1 MSESRLPTS
10 PTRRRR
16 LRINWPLFL
25 GALIVAAFA
34 LAALI
39 GPRVAPHDPLEENRI
54 LQVGGT
60 WYPPPVN
67 AFTIPSY
74 PLGTDRFGR
83 DLWSQL
89 LWALRPTLTMVLV
102 VALARLLVGTLIG
115 LGAGWSEGRT
125 AQLLDSLIA
134 AALAIPLLMVAL
146 VVIAAVG
153 VELGIWA
160 FILGLTVTGW
170 AEVAQLVRE
179 QTRLVR
185 GQEFVE
191 AARAA
196 GSSSRQILVNH
207 VLRQIAPLLWM
218 LLSFEISSTVAVTAG
233 LGFLGYY
240 VGGDVWIEVGDWVAR
255 RASGAPELG
264 QMLATS
270 RTQLNHPWPMV
281 TVGTVVFLMVLGFNL
296 LGEGLRLRLSVERLG
311 RRSLVTMATDEVIP
325 WLGKQLRR
333 PLVAALTGVGVLLA
347 LGGLLWW
354 RLGSASGS
362 GTPAIAER
370 TPMPGHHLWP
380 MQGYDSYGSLN
391 PPALGPT
398 DPVTATLLL
407 EDDSGFFG
415 GPAVDA
421 QGGLYVAAVGGT
433 LYALTADG
441 TLRWQ
446 ATLPVTPAVG
456 TPALSADGT
465 IYVVDKSGGLS
476 AFTAAGEFRWRSEPE
491 EQKVSTAGALV
502 APDGNLYYGYGSN
515 LQAVT
520 PAGQR
525 LWRVRVKPETRLMPP
540 RLNADR
546 TWLCWKNVL
555 VRRADGT
562 LLKDNAELDSSQECL
577 YSANG
582 QSYLRTGHIVRE
594 WLAQPDSSFTLG
606 QAATWDY
613 DQFTF
618 TAPRS
623 AGITANRMVWL
634 FYNAFQQTAL
644 VWLQPTGQVI
654 GTFQTPH
661 FTAASDILAIDDAA
675 TAYICGGTNLN
686 TVTCIAQA
694 PGQEEPVWQLKL
706 PQGYPH
712 RGGALVAGRLYVTT
726 QDGFL
731 YAIQS
736 AAETP

>member
-1 MSESRLPTS
+1 MSESSLPTS
-10 PTRRRR
+10 PTHRRP

-25 GALIVAAFA
+25 GALIVAAFT

-39 GPRVAPHDPLEENRI
+39 GPRLAPHDPLEENRI
-54 LQVGGT
+54 LQVGET

-67 AFTIPSY
+67 AFTIASY

-89 LWALRPTLTMVLV
+89 LWALRPTLIMVLV
-102 VALARLLVGTLIG
+102 VALARLLVGTLVG

-125 AQLLDSLIA
+125 AQWLDSLIA
-134 AALAIPLLMVAL
+134 GALAIPLLMVAL

-196 GSSSRQILVNH
+196 GSSSGQILVTH

-281 TVGTVVFLMVLGFNL
+281 VVGTAIFLMVLGFNL

-311 RRSLVTMATDEVIP
+311 RRSLITVAADEVLP
-325 WLGKQLRR
+325 WLGQRLRQ
-333 PLVAALTGVGVLLA
+333 PLVAALTGAVLLIA

-354 RLGSASGS
+354 RLGSATDN
-362 GTPAIAER
+362 GTPAVVKR
-370 TPMPGHHLWP
+370 TPVPGNHLWP
-380 MQGYDSYGSLN
+380 MQGYDLYGSLN

-398 DPVTATLLL
+398 GEVTAVLLL
-407 EDDSGFFG
+407 ADDSGFLG

-421 QGGLYVAAVGGT
+421 QGGLYVATAGGT
-433 LYALTADG
+433 LYALTAEG
-441 TLRWQ
+441 TPRWQ

-456 TPALSADGT
+456 TPALSADGM
-465 IYVVDKSGGLS
+465 IYVVDKPGGLS

-491 EQKVSTAGALV
+491 EQKISIAGPLV

-525 LWRVRVKPETRLMPP
+525 SWRVRVKPETRQQPP
-540 RLNADR
+540 RLSADG

-562 LLKDNAELDSSQECL
+562 LLTGNAALDSSQECL
-577 YSANG
+577 YGANG

-594 WLAQPDSSFTLG
+594 WLAQPGGDFTLG

-618 TAPRS
+618 TSPRS
-623 AGITANRMVWL
+623 AGVTANRVVWL
-634 FYNAFQQTAL
+634 VYNAFQQTAL
-644 VWLQPTGQVI
+644 VWLQPTGQVL
-654 GTFQTPH
+654 GTFQTPL
-661 FTAASDILAIDDAA
+661 FTTSDLLAIDEAA
-675 TAYICGGTNLN
+675 TAYICGGTNRN

-694 PGQEEPVWQLKL
+694 PGQAEPTWQLQL
-706 PQGYPH
+706 PQGYSLQ
-712 RGGALVAGRLYVTT
+712 GGALVPGRLYVTT

-736 AAETP
+736 AAGTP

>member
-1 MSESRLPTS
+1 MSESALPTR
-10 PTRRRR
+10 PTRRRP

-25 GALIVAAFA
+25 GAFIVAAFA

-39 GPRVAPHDPLEENRI
+39 GPHVAPHDPLEENRI
-54 LQVGGT
+54 LQVGET

-67 AFTIPSY
+67 AFTIASY

-102 VALARLLVGTLIG
+102 VALTRLLVGTLIG

-196 GSSSRQILVNH
+196 GSSSGQILITH

-281 TVGTVVFLMVLGFNL
+281 VVGTAIFLMVLGFNL
-296 LGEGLRLRLSVERLG
+296 LGEGLRLRLSVEQLG
-311 RRSLVTMATDEVIP
+311 RRSLIVVATDEVLP
-325 WLGKQLRR
+325 WLGQRLRR
-333 PLVAALTGVGVLLA
+333 PRVAALTGAVLLLT

-354 RLGSASGS
+354 RLDSVSNS
-362 GTPAIAER
+362 STPAIAAR
-370 TPMPGHHLWP
+370 TPVPGNHLWP
-380 MQGYDSYGSLN
+380 LQDYDPYGSLN
-391 PPALGPT
+391 PPALGPKGT
-398 DPVTATLLL
+398 VTATLLL
-407 EDDSGFFG
+407 KDESGFFG

-421 QGGLYVAAVGGT
+421 QGGLYVATAGGT

-465 IYVVDKSGGLS
+465 IYVVDKAGGLS

-491 EQKVSTAGALV
+491 GQKVAIAGALV

-525 LWRVRVKPETRLMPP
+525 LWRVRVKPETRQLPP
-540 RLNADR
+540 RLSADG

-555 VRRADGT
+555 VRRADGA
-562 LLKDNAELDSSQECL
+562 LLEDNEELNRSQECL

-594 WLAQPDSSFTLG
+594 WLAQPNGSFTLG

-618 TAPRS
+618 TSPRS
-623 AGITANRMVWL
+623 AGVTANRVVWL
-634 FYNAFQQTAL
+634 FYNTFQQTAL

-654 GTFQTPH
+654 GTVQMPLFAT
-661 FTAASDILAIDDAA
+661 SDLLAIDDAA
-675 TAYICGGTNLN
+675 TVYLCGGTNLN
-686 TVTCIAQA
+686 SVTCTAQA
-694 PGQEEPVWQLKL
+694 PGQAKPAWQLQL
-706 PQGYPH
+706 PQGYPY
-712 RGGALVAGRLYVTT
+712 RGGALVPGRLYVTT

-736 AAETP
+736 AAGTP